1 MNGYI
6 KMFKGLSN
14 SGRPMFSS
22 INRKMTAI
30 GAVIQGTAQGVKQT
44 LPYFIM
50 ITEVEPDTLPD
61 VMYYNP
67 RSNDLLD
74 ESGFLSLGEGTDA
87 GAGDSDSEASELPV

>member
-30 GAVIQGTAQGVKQT
+30 GAVIQGTAQGTKQA

-67 RSNDLLD
+67 QSNDLLD
-74 ESGFLSLGEGTDA
+74 ESGFLSLGRGTDDST
-87 GAGDSDSEASELPV
+87 GDSVTESSELPA

>member
-1 MNGYI
+1 MKGYI

-14 SGRPMFSS
+14 SGRPMYSS

-30 GAVIQGTAQGVKQT
+30 GAVIQGTAQGTKQA

-67 RSNDLLD
+67 SSNDLQD
-74 ESGFLSLGEGTDA
+74 ESGFLSLGKGTA
-87 GAGDSDSEASELPV
+87 AATGDSVVEPSELPV